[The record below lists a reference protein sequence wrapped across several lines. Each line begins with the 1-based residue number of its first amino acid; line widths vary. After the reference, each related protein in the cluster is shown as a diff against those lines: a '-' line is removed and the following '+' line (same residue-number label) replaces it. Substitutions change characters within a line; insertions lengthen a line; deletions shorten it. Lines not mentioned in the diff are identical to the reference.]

1 MLKNRFDVLLFVV
14 SICFVLQL
22 PNANAQVRRIF
33 QSPQP
38 AYQPQSYPQQTYQPQ
53 AFPQQTY
60 PQQTYPQQSF
70 PQQSFPQQQT
80 FPQQQVQQ
88 FPQGNPVQPQVPTPA
103 LQPQP
108 QVPAPTRQT
117 SPYDGDIREQ
127 LNKTRAKLGRYSS
140 QLRLLIKNN
149 DELKDR
155 NKKLEAAVIKRNKI
169 IESRTDP
176 ADEAAALAKEE
187 IARLKQVVET
197 SEAEQRRLEDSYKTQ
212 DDVVAQLKN
221 ANVKLKEQVA
231 LADEQNKA
239 LENLKQQLTRS
250 QNDGSAMSQRLQDA
264 QQRLANMANPT
275 PDSETDELKRQLEM
289 VSKEKE
295 SLAMQLKEAQENK
308 LDMSDLE
315 TNEDAPNLVDG
326 TILQKEIDRLE
337 TINSKMRQQY
347 QAAMQ
352 QESDLK
358 SRIETLSV
366 ENQQAQDRVRE
377 LSSQLAEANTR
388 VVPSGTSAMNGD
400 FQPRV
405 EPVPAVV
412 TKLKSDPSPAPR
424 PVRRVATRV
433 VPRAGQT
440 VAKMP
445 VVAPVAIES
454 DVDELD
460 SPVAAIVPVAKPSA
474 VVSAVNGS
482 WLGGKGS
489 AKYWVLGLILTGLA
503 IGLSV
508 AYAESLEGEGSSQ
521 TRRASSL
528 LDKDSSQPRRGPSQ
542 PGRGPS
548 QPGRD
553 PLSEN

>member
-1 MLKNRFDVLLFVV
+1 MLKNRSDVLLFVV
-14 SICFVLQL
+14 TLCFALQL
-22 PNANAQVRRIF
+22 PNASAQVRRIF

-38 AYQPQSYPQQTYQPQ
+38 AYQPQSFPQQTYQPQ

-60 PQQTYPQQSF
+60 PQTYPQQSF
-70 PQQSFPQQQT
+70 PQQQQT

-108 QVPAPTRQT
+108 QAPAATRQI

-187 IARLKQVVET
+187 IARLKQAIET
-197 SEAEQRRLEDSYKTQ
+197 SEAKQRRLEDSYKTQ

-239 LENLKQQLTRS
+239 LENLKQQLTRAQS
-250 QNDGSAMSQRLQDA
+250 DGSAMSQRLQDA

-275 PDSETDELKRQLEM
+275 PDSAAQELERQLETAN
-289 VSKEKE
+289 KKNET
-295 SLAMQLKEAQENK
+295 LAMQLKQAQEDNLK
-308 LDMSDLE
+308 MSDLE
-315 TNEDAPNLVDG
+315 MAEGAPDLVDG
-326 TILQKEIDRLE
+326 TEMQKEIDRLK
-337 TINSKMRQQY
+337 TANADMRQQY
-347 QAAMQ
+347 DGAMQ
-352 QESDLK
+352 QEADLK
-358 SRIETLSV
+358 SRLETL
-366 ENQQAQDRVRE
+366 NDQNRQAQDRMRE
-377 LSSQLAEANTR
+377 LSAQLAEANTR
-388 VVPSGTSAMNGD
+388 VVPPAASAMNGD

-412 TKLKSDPSPAPR
+412 TKLKSDPAPAPR

-433 VPRAGQT
+433 VPRAEQT
-440 VAKMP
+440 IAKVP

-454 DVDELD
+454 DVDELT
-460 SPVAAIVPVAKPSA
+460 SPVAAIVPVAKPAA

-521 TRRASSL
+521 TRIASSL
-528 LDKDSSQPRRGPSQ
+528 RDQDSSQPRRGPSQ
-542 PGRGPS
+542 PGR
-548 QPGRD
+548 D